1 MVIVVRRTTDTNN
14 ACSNAAALRLL
25 EAARTGD
32 VETARSILD
41 SRPRLVNC
49 RDVDGRHS
57 TPLHFAAGYNRL
69 PLAQLLLQRGA
80 DVHAKDKGG
89 LVPLHNACSYGHYEV
104 TELLV
109 SAGAGVNAADLW
121 RFTPLHEAAAKGKAD
136 IVRLLLKHGADPT
149 RRNRDGLTPLQ
160 LVRAGDSDT
169 ADALRGDAALLDA
182 AKRGDLAR
190 AKKLITPQNVN
201 CRDSHG
207 RNSTPLHLA
216 AGYNNLEVA
225 EALLEAGAAVS
236 ARDKGGLVPLHNAA
250 SYGHLELA
258 ALLLRAGT
266 PPNAA
271 DRWGFTPLHEAAHKA
286 RTQLCSLLLAHGADP
301 FLKNQE
307 GQTALELAG
316 ADDVRSLLQDAMTG
330 AAAGGSPPT
339 PAPPAP
345 PAPPRLPVRLP
356 SGETAPLAPPVM
368 PSNYWAEGS
377 RGSLEDAAG
386 RPASA
391 LSTSESL
398 QAFLS
403 SDIDFF
409 ESTDTEMEAYVS
421 RIGLEELCPVLE
433 REQISVDILSEMSH
447 EDLRAVG
454 VAAYGHRHRLIKAA
468 RQSLQT
474 QSDYYGGTA
483 LLELGASE
491 CTDGEYA
498 MLEREMQAS
507 VRAHRDH
514 VGGQF
519 TRYHVFRIQKIVNGR
534 LWERY
539 QHRRKEVSEE
549 AGTPNER
556 MLFHGSPF
564 INAIVQKGFDERH
577 AYIGGMFGAGIYFAE
592 HSSKSNQYVYGFG
605 GGSGC
610 PAHKDRSCYLCHRY
624 TEN

>member
-1 MVIVVRRTTDTNN
+1 MTLCFSNIKTARNIARGAAHTNLRV
-14 ACSNAAALRLL
+14 ARDAFAKAAALRLL

-32 VETARSILD
+32 VETARALLD

-160 LVRAGDSDT
+160 LVRAGDCDT

-190 AKKLITPQNVN
+190 AKKLITAQNVN
-201 CRDSHG
+201 CRDAHG

-286 RTQLCSLLLAHGADP
+286 RTQLCALLVSCHAHMHTHHAHMH
-301 FLKNQE
+301 
-307 GQTALELAG
+307 THHAH
-316 ADDVRSLLQDAMTG
+316 M
-330 AAAGGSPPT
+330 PT
-339 PAPPAP
+339 HHTHMHTDHAHK
-345 PAPPRLPVRLP
+345 
-356 SGETAPLAPPVM
+356 
-368 PSNYWAEGS
+368 
-377 RGSLEDAAG
+377 
-386 RPASA
+386 
-391 LSTSESL
+391 STKPCPQVHKPHPHDEIKAKS
-398 QAFLS
+398 
-403 SDIDFF
+403 
-409 ESTDTEMEAYVS
+409 DTEALVIGVQYDIVTIGNPAYPEYLITYQIVN
-421 RIGLEELCPVLE
+421 EE
-433 REQISVDILSEMSH
+433 IS
-447 EDLRAVG
+447 
-454 VAAYGHRHRLIKAA
+454 
-468 RQSLQT
+468 T
-474 QSDYYGGTA
+474 GTA
-483 LLELGASE
+483 
-491 CTDGEYA
+491 
-498 MLEREMQAS
+498 
-507 VRAHRDH
+507 
-514 VGGQF
+514 
-519 TRYHVFRIQKIVNGR
+519 
-534 LWERY
+534 
-539 QHRRKEVSEE
+539 
-549 AGTPNER
+549 
-556 MLFHGSPF
+556 
-564 INAIVQKGFDERH
+564 
-577 AYIGGMFGAGIYFAE
+577 
-592 HSSKSNQYVYGFG
+592 
-605 GGSGC
+605 
-610 PAHKDRSCYLCHRY
+610 
-624 TEN
+624 